1 MNQLFEACTRSSEGS
16 MDTPSPTPC
25 EERTMPTMPS
35 AIAITT
41 MTGPILP
48 ITSTRLESPNQAVS
62 PTTTA
67 SATPPMCFERP

>member
-35 AIAITT
+35 AVCGAPHAVKHVITD
-41 MTGPILP
+41 
-48 ITSTRLESPNQAVS
+48 STA
-62 PTTTA
+62 
-67 SATPPMCFERP
+67 